1 MTHRGLF
8 SALTFAVQNS
18 QVELQ
23 RLMVSMFTTC
33 GIGAVSCERNQ
44 VQNASCAFFLVLNC
58 SFRYALDAKCGNHC
72 LALYPNLPKKLFIVI
87 GMKIYPGL

>member
-1 MTHRGLF
+1 MTHLGRF

-23 RLMVSMFTTC
+23 RLIVSMFTTC

-44 VQNASCAFFLVLNC
+44 AQNASCAFFLVLNC
-58 SFRYALDAKCGNHC
+58 SFRYALDEKFGNHC
-72 LALYPNLPKKLFIVI
+72 LALYPNLPKKLLIVI
-87 GMKIYPGL
+87 GMYDLPL